1 MKVLFVAS
9 ECVPFSKT
17 GGLAD
22 VVGALP
28 KEIKKSGVD
37 VRVITPLYSAI
48 PEKWRS
54 KMEHLLYFYV
64 NLGWRR
70 QYVGIE
76 KLTVNDITYYFV
88 DNEYY
93 FGRSYIYGLGGDEG
107 ERFAFFDRA
116 VMEALPKIDF
126 VPDVLHCHDWQ
137 TGLIPAM
144 LEIQYRVLKPY
155 QKIKSV
161 YTVHNLQYQGVFP
174 KDQIEELV
182 SLGALAYTPDHLEF
196 YGQCSFMKGGLTFAQ
211 KITTVSPSYAEEVKT
226 AYYGERL
233 DGLMRARSQDLL
245 GILNGIDTEE
255 YDPLTDPLIESRFGP
270 ESMERKLQNKLA
282 LQRELGLQE
291 GADIPLVGMVG
302 RLSSQK
308 GLDLV
313 ERVLDGVM
321 ATGCQ
326 LAVLGM
332 GEDRYVDLFNWAQ
345 WKYAGRIASRIEM
358 NHTLAHRIYAG
369 ADMFLMPSMF
379 EPCGLSQ
386 MISMRYGTLPVAR
399 ETGGLRDTVLSYN
412 EFSGSGNGFTFLNYN
427 AHDMLHVL
435 EQAVDLYKNHPDA
448 WKKLMERAMRGL
460 YGWDQ
465 SAHHYVDLY
474 KELAKPARKPKFV
487 KEAPAEPAAE
497 PISAEP
503 ANLKPVIL
511 VTMNAEPAVD
521 VPVPEVSVAPSSV
534 EASAPVE
541 VPAPEAAAAVAPAPE
556 APAKPAKK
564 PRAKKATPEA
574 TEAPPVEAPAKSE
587 KKSRSP
593 KAAAEPAPEAA
604 AAPAKKSRAKIAV
617 EPALEAPKPAKKP
630 RGKKSEA

>member
-76 KLTVNDITYYFV
+76 KLTLNDITYYFV

-144 LEIQYRVLKPY
+144 LEIQYRVLRPY
-155 QKIKSV
+155 QKIKSIF
-161 YTVHNLQYQGVFP
+161 TVHNLQYQGVFP
-174 KDQIEELV
+174 IDQIEELV

-211 KITTVSPSYAEEVKT
+211 KITTVSPTYAEEVKT

-255 YDPLTDPLIESRFGP
+255 YDPLTDPLIEARFGP
-270 ESMERKLQNKLA
+270 ESLERKLSNKLA

-386 MISMRYGTLPVAR
+386 MISMRYGTLPVVR

-412 EFSGSGNGFTFLNYN
+412 EFSGAGNGFTFLNYN

-435 EQAVDLYKNHPDA
+435 ERAVELYKDHPEA
-448 WKKLMERAMRGL
+448 WKKLMERAMRGQ

-474 KELAKPARKPKFV
+474 KELAKPARKPKAA
-487 KEAPAEPAAE
+487 KEAP
-497 PISAEP
+497 
-503 ANLKPVIL
+503 V
-511 VTMNAEPAVD
+511 
-521 VPVPEVSVAPSSV
+521 
-534 EASAPVE
+534 
-541 VPAPEAAAAVAPAPE
+541 APEASQEPATEEPASVEPVIVVAMSAETAAQAVETLAPESSAKPAKKPRAKKAAPEVAEAPSDE

-564 PRAKKATPEA
+564 PRAKKNVKSEPEA
-574 TEAPPVEAPAKSE
+574 V
-587 KKSRSP
+587 
-593 KAAAEPAPEAA
+593 AET
-604 AAPAKKSRAKIAV
+604 
-617 EPALEAPKPAKKP
+617 PKPPKKP
-630 RGKKSEA
+630 RAKKTKE

>member
-1 MKVLFVAS
+1 MKVLFAAS

-37 VRVITPLYSAI
+37 IRVITPLYSAI

-54 KMEHLLYFYV
+54 KMEHLLYFYI

-76 KLTVNDITYYFV
+76 KLVLNDITYYFV

-126 VPDVLHCHDWQ
+126 VPDIIHCHDWQ

-155 QKIKSV
+155 QKIKTV
-161 YTVHNLQYQGVFP
+161 FTVHNLQYQGIFP
-174 KDQIEELV
+174 IDQIEELI
-182 SLGALAYTPDHLEF
+182 SLGGLAYTPDHLEF

-211 KITTVSPSYAEEVKT
+211 KITTVSPTYAEEVKT
-226 AYYGERL
+226 AFYGERL
-233 DGLMRARSQDLL
+233 DGLMRTRAGDLL
-245 GILNGIDTEE
+245 GILNGIDIEE
-255 YDPLTDPLIESRFGP
+255 YDPENDPAIEARYGAATLD
-270 ESMERKLQNKLA
+270 KKVLNKLA
-282 LQRELGLQE
+282 LQREMGLTE
-291 GADIPLVGMVG
+291 GADIPLIGMVG

-313 ERVLDGVM
+313 ERVLDGLM

-326 LAVLGM
+326 LVVLGM
-332 GEDRYVDLFNWAQ
+332 GEDRYVDLLNWAQ

-358 NHTLAHRIYAG
+358 NHALAHRIYAG

-386 MISMRYGTLPVAR
+386 MISMRYGTLPIVR

-412 EFSGSGNGFTFLNYN
+412 KYTDEGNGFTFLNYN
-427 AHDMLHVL
+427 AHDMLTV
-435 EQAVDLYKNHPDA
+435 V
-448 WKKLMERAMRGL
+448 ERAVNYFRNHHDVWRRLMQRAMGGQ

-474 KELAKPARKPKFV
+474 RELTKSARKGKKDVPAEAAPIPEIKAEPEPAPAKKPGAVKASAPDTAAETPGEAPKP
-487 KEAPAEPAAE
+487 KRKPGSKKATPPEAAAEAPAE
-497 PISAEP
+497 
-503 ANLKPVIL
+503 
-511 VTMNAEPAVD
+511 
-521 VPVPEVSVAPSSV
+521 AP
-534 EASAPVE
+534 
-541 VPAPEAAAAVAPAPE
+541 
-556 APAKPAKK
+556 KKRK
-564 PRAKKATPEA
+564 PRAKK
-574 TEAPPVEAPAKSE
+574 TEA
-587 KKSRSP
+587 
-593 KAAAEPAPEAA
+593 
-604 AAPAKKSRAKIAV
+604 
-617 EPALEAPKPAKKP
+617 
-630 RGKKSEA
+630 

>member
-37 VRVITPLYSAI
+37 VRVISPLYSAI

-76 KLTVNDITYYFV
+76 RLTLNDITYYFV

-107 ERFAFFDRA
+107 ERFAFFARA

-126 VPDVLHCHDWQ
+126 VPDVLHLHDWQ

-161 YTVHNLQYQGVFP
+161 FTVHNLQYQGIFP
-174 KDQIEELV
+174 IDQIEELV

-211 KITTVSPSYAEEVKT
+211 KITTVSPTYAEEIKT

-270 ESMERKLQNKLA
+270 ETLDRKAPNKIS

-291 GADIPLVGMVG
+291 GRDIPLIGMVG

-313 ERVLDGVM
+313 ERVLDGIM

-386 MISMRYGTLPVAR
+386 MIAMRYGALPIVR

-412 EFSGSGNGFTFLNYN
+412 EFTGAGNGFTFLNYN
-427 AHDMLHVL
+427 AHDMLYVI
-435 EQAVDLYKNHPDA
+435 ERAVGMYRNHPDV

-465 SAHHYVDLY
+465 SAHRYVDLY
-474 KELAKPARKPKFV
+474 KELAKPARKTR
-487 KEAPAEPAAE
+487 APAETSAGSAGAKPAPAEAESQEPAPAAGAPAAGAAE
-497 PISAEP
+497 APEAFAKPEKRPRGKKSAPEAAKPP
-503 ANLKPVIL
+503 AEEAPVKLLKKSRSQKA
-511 VTMNAEPAVD
+511 AE
-521 VPVPEVSVAPSSV
+521 PVPEVP
-534 EASAPVE
+534 
-541 VPAPEAAAAVAPAPE
+541 
-556 APAKPAKK
+556 
-564 PRAKKATPEA
+564 
-574 TEAPPVEAPAKSE
+574 
-587 KKSRSP
+587 
-593 KAAAEPAPEAA
+593 
-604 AAPAKKSRAKIAV
+604 AAPARKPRGKIAV
-617 EPALEAPKPAKKP
+617 EPAQDAQATAP
-630 RGKKSEA
+630 GKKRRAEKPKE

>member
-76 KLTVNDITYYFV
+76 RLTLNDITYYFV

-161 YTVHNLQYQGVFP
+161 FTVHNLQYQGIFP
-174 KDQIEELV
+174 IDQIEELV
-182 SLGALAYTPDHLEF
+182 SLGGLAYTPDHMEF
-196 YGQCSFMKGGLTFAQ
+196 FGQCSFMKGGLTFAE
-211 KITTVSPSYAEEVKT
+211 KITTVSPTYAEEVKT

-233 DGLMRARSQDLL
+233 DGLMRTRAGDLT
-245 GILNGIDTEE
+245 GILNGIDIEE
-255 YDPLTDPLIESRFGP
+255 YDPMTDPMLEARFGAD
-270 ESMERKLQNKLA
+270 SMDKKVVNKLA
-282 LQRELGLQE
+282 LQRELGLSE
-291 GADIPLVGMVG
+291 GADIPLIGMVG

-313 ERVLDGVM
+313 ERVLDGIM

-326 LAVLGM
+326 LVVLGM
-332 GEDRYVDLFNWAQ
+332 GEDRYVDLLNWAQ

-386 MISMRYGTLPVAR
+386 MISMRYGTLPIAR
-399 ETGGLRDTVLSYN
+399 ETGGLRDTVFAYN
-412 EFSGSGNGFTFLNYN
+412 EVTGEGNGFTFLNYN
-427 AHDMLHVL
+427 AHDMLNVV
-435 EQAVDLYKNHPDA
+435 ERAVDLYRAHPGV
-448 WKKLMERAMRGL
+448 WKALMVRAMAGQ

-465 SAHHYVDLY
+465 SAHHYIDLY
-474 KELAKPARKPKFV
+474 KALTKAVRKLKAMEAAETAPEAV
-487 KEAPAEPAAE
+487 DAMASEVSETEAPAAEASETPGAESTGVSSEAEMPVADATAKPLKKPRGKKAAE
-497 PISAEP
+497 PTPEATTEPTKPAKKPRAEK
-503 ANLKPVIL
+503 A
-511 VTMNAEPAVD
+511 AE
-521 VPVPEVSVAPSSV
+521 
-534 EASAPVE
+534 
-541 VPAPEAAAAVAPAPE
+541 PAPEATAE
-556 APAKPAKK
+556 PAKPAKK
-564 PRAKKATPEA
+564 PRA
-574 TEAPPVEAPAKSE
+574 E
-587 KKSRSP
+587 K
-593 KAAAEPAPEAA
+593 AAEPAPEATA
-604 AAPAKKSRAKIAV
+604 
-617 EPALEAPKPAKKP
+617 EPAKPAKKT
-630 RGKKSEA
+630 RAKKAGA

>member
-1 MKVLFVAS
+1 MKVLFAAS

-37 VRVITPLYSAI
+37 IRVITPLYSAI

-54 KMEHLLYFYV
+54 KMEHLLYFYI

-76 KLTVNDITYYFV
+76 KLVLNDITYYFV

-126 VPDVLHCHDWQ
+126 VPDIIHCHDWQ

-155 QKIKSV
+155 QKIKTV
-161 YTVHNLQYQGVFP
+161 FTVHNLQYQGIFP
-174 KDQIEELV
+174 IDQIEELI
-182 SLGALAYTPDHLEF
+182 SLGGLAYTPDHLEF

-211 KITTVSPSYAEEVKT
+211 KITTVSPTYAEEVKT
-226 AYYGERL
+226 AFYGERL
-233 DGLMRARSQDLL
+233 DGLMRTRAGDLL
-245 GILNGIDTEE
+245 GILNGIDIEE
-255 YDPLTDPLIESRFGP
+255 YDPENDPAIEARYGAATLD
-270 ESMERKLQNKLA
+270 KKVLNKLA
-282 LQRELGLQE
+282 LQREMGLTE
-291 GADIPLVGMVG
+291 GADIPLIGMVG

-313 ERVLDGVM
+313 ERVLDGLM

-326 LAVLGM
+326 LVVLGM
-332 GEDRYVDLFNWAQ
+332 GEDRYVDLLNWAQ

-358 NHTLAHRIYAG
+358 NHALAHRIYAG

-386 MISMRYGTLPVAR
+386 MISMRYGTLPIVR

-412 EFSGSGNGFTFLNYN
+412 KYTDEGNGFTFLNYN
-427 AHDMLHVL
+427 AHDMLTV
-435 EQAVDLYKNHPDA
+435 V
-448 WKKLMERAMRGL
+448 ERAVNYFRNHHDVWRRLMQRAMGGQ

-474 KELAKPARKPKFV
+474 RELTKSARKGKKDVPAEAAPIPEIKAEPEPAPAKKPGAVKAPAPDTAAEAPVEAPKP
-487 KEAPAEPAAE
+487 KRKPGSKKATPPEAAAEAPAE
-497 PISAEP
+497 
-503 ANLKPVIL
+503 
-511 VTMNAEPAVD
+511 
-521 VPVPEVSVAPSSV
+521 AP
-534 EASAPVE
+534 
-541 VPAPEAAAAVAPAPE
+541 
-556 APAKPAKK
+556 KKRK
-564 PRAKKATPEA
+564 PRAKKAEA
-574 TEAPPVEAPAKSE
+574 
-587 KKSRSP
+587 
-593 KAAAEPAPEAA
+593 
-604 AAPAKKSRAKIAV
+604 
-617 EPALEAPKPAKKP
+617 
-630 RGKKSEA
+630 

>member
-37 VRVITPLYSAI
+37 VRIITPLYSAI

-107 ERFAFFDRA
+107 ERFAFLARA

-137 TGLIPAM
+137 TGLIPAL

-155 QKIKSV
+155 QKIKTV
-161 YTVHNLQYQGVFP
+161 FTVHNLQYQGIFP
-174 KDQIEELV
+174 IDQIEELV
-182 SLGALAYTPDHLEF
+182 SLGGLAYTPDHLEF

-211 KITTVSPSYAEEVKT
+211 KITTVSPTYSEEIKT

-233 DGLMRARSQDLL
+233 DGLMRARAQDLT

-255 YDPLTDPLIESRFGP
+255 YDPKTDPLIESRFGP
-270 ESMERKLQNKLA
+270 DSMDKKLA
-282 LQRELGLQE
+282 NKISLQRELGLQE
-291 GADIPLVGMVG
+291 GADIPLIGMVG

-313 ERVLDGVM
+313 ERVLDGLM

-386 MISMRYGTLPVAR
+386 MISMRYGTLPVVR

-412 EFSGSGNGFTFLNYN
+412 EITGAGNGFTFLNYN
-427 AHDMLHVL
+427 AHDMLHVV
-435 EQAVDLYKNHPDA
+435 ERAVDCYRNHPDV
-448 WKKLMERAMRGL
+448 WKRLMERAMRGE

-465 SAHHYVDLY
+465 SAQHYVDLY
-474 KELAKPARKPKFV
+474 KELTKPVRKIRPGKDATAEPAEAAP
-487 KEAPAEPAAE
+487 EAPA
-497 PISAEP
+497 
-503 ANLKPVIL
+503 
-511 VTMNAEPAVD
+511 
-521 VPVPEVSVAPSSV
+521 
-534 EASAPVE
+534 
-541 VPAPEAAAAVAPAPE
+541 PAPEAAAETPATPIEE
-556 APAKPAKK
+556 APAAPIEEAQAAPIEEAPAAPIEEAPAAPAKK
-564 PRAKKATPEA
+564 PRAKKAAEAEALAPESPA
-574 TEAPPVEAPAKSE
+574 APAKKPRA
-587 KKSRSP
+587 KKP
-593 KAAAEPAPEAA
+593 AEPAPEAA
-604 AAPAKKSRAKIAV
+604 AEPAK
-617 EPALEAPKPAKKP
+617 PARKPRAKKP
-630 RGKKSEA
+630 EA

>member
-107 ERFAFFDRA
+107 ERFAFLARA

-137 TGLIPAM
+137 TGLIPAL

-155 QKIKSV
+155 QKIKTV
-161 YTVHNLQYQGVFP
+161 FTVHNLQYQGIFP
-174 KDQIEELV
+174 IDQIEELV
-182 SLGALAYTPDHLEF
+182 SLGGLAYTPDHLEF

-211 KITTVSPSYAEEVKT
+211 KITTVSPTYSEEIKT

-233 DGLMRARSQDLL
+233 DGLMRERAQDLM

-255 YDPLTDPLIESRFGP
+255 YDPKTDPLIESRFGP
-270 ESMERKLQNKLA
+270 DSMDKKLA
-282 LQRELGLQE
+282 NKISLQRELGLQE
-291 GADIPLVGMVG
+291 GADIPLIGMVG

-313 ERVLDGVM
+313 ERVLDGLM

-386 MISMRYGTLPVAR
+386 MISMRYGTLPVVR

-412 EFSGSGNGFTFLNYN
+412 EITGAGNGFTFLNYN
-427 AHDMLHVL
+427 AHDMLHVV
-435 EQAVDLYKNHPDA
+435 ERAVDCYRNHPDV
-448 WKKLMERAMRGL
+448 WKRLMERAMRGE

-465 SAHHYVDLY
+465 SSQHYVDLY
-474 KELAKPARKPKFV
+474 KELTKPVRKIRPGKDATAEPAEAAP
-487 KEAPAEPAAE
+487 EAPA
-497 PISAEP
+497 
-503 ANLKPVIL
+503 
-511 VTMNAEPAVD
+511 
-521 VPVPEVSVAPSSV
+521 
-534 EASAPVE
+534 
-541 VPAPEAAAAVAPAPE
+541 PAPEAAAETPATPIEE
-556 APAKPAKK
+556 APAAPIEEAQAAPIEEAPAAPIEEAPAAPAKK
-564 PRAKKATPEA
+564 PRAKKAAEAEALAPESPA
-574 TEAPPVEAPAKSE
+574 APAKKPRA
-587 KKSRSP
+587 KKP
-593 KAAAEPAPEAA
+593 AEPAPEAA
-604 AAPAKKSRAKIAV
+604 AEPAK
-617 EPALEAPKPAKKP
+617 PARKPRAKKP
-630 RGKKSEA
+630 EA

>member
-37 VRVITPLYSAI
+37 IRVITPLYSAI

-54 KMEHLLYFYV
+54 KMEHLLYFYI

-76 KLTVNDITYYFV
+76 KLVLNDITYYFV

-126 VPDVLHCHDWQ
+126 VPDVLNCHDWQ

-144 LEIQYRVLKPY
+144 LEVQYRVLKPY
-155 QKIKSV
+155 QKIKTV
-161 YTVHNLQYQGVFP
+161 FTVHNLQYQGIFP
-174 KDQIEELV
+174 IDQIEELV
-182 SLGALAYTPDHLEF
+182 SLGGLAYTPDHLEF
-196 YGQCSFMKGGLTFAQ
+196 YGQCSFMKGGLTFSH
-211 KITTVSPSYAEEVKT
+211 KITTVSPTYAEEVKT
-226 AYYGERL
+226 AFYGERL
-233 DGLMRARSQDLL
+233 DGLMRTRAGDLL
-245 GILNGIDTEE
+245 GILNGIDLEE
-255 YDPLTDPLIESRFGP
+255 YDPENDPAIEARYGAATLD
-270 ESMERKLQNKLA
+270 KKVLNKLA
-282 LQRELGLQE
+282 LQREMGLTE
-291 GADIPLVGMVG
+291 GADIPLIGMVG

-313 ERVLDGVM
+313 ERVLDGLM
-321 ATGCQ
+321 TTGCQ
-326 LAVLGM
+326 LVVLGM

-345 WKYAGRIASRIEM
+345 WKYAGRIAARIEM
-358 NHTLAHRIYAG
+358 NHALAHRIYAG

-386 MISMRYGTLPVAR
+386 MISMRYGTLPIVR

-412 EFSGSGNGFTFLNYN
+412 KYTDEGNGFTFLNYN
-427 AHDMLHVL
+427 AHDMMTVV
-435 EQAVDLYKNHPDA
+435 ERAVNYFRNHHDV
-448 WKKLMERAMRGL
+448 WRRLMERAMAGQ

-474 KELAKPARKPKFV
+474 RELTKSARKGKKDV
-487 KEAPAEPAAE
+487 PAEAA
-497 PISAEP
+497 PIPEIKAE
-503 ANLKPVIL
+503 
-511 VTMNAEPAVD
+511 
-521 VPVPEVSVAPSSV
+521 
-534 EASAPVE
+534 
-541 VPAPEAAAAVAPAPE
+541 PEAA
-556 APAKPAKK
+556 PAKK
-564 PRAKKATPEA
+564 PRAKKAPAPEVPA
-574 TEAPPVEAPAKSE
+574 EAPVEAPE
-587 KKSRSP
+587 KP
-593 KAAAEPAPEAA
+593 KRKPR
-604 AAPAKKSRAKIAV
+604 AKKT
-617 EPALEAPKPAKKP
+617 EA
-630 RGKKSEA
+630 

>member
-1 MKVLFVAS
+1 LKVLFVAS

-37 VRVITPLYSAI
+37 IRVITPLYSAI

-54 KMEHLLYFYV
+54 QMEHLLYFYI

-76 KLTVNDITYYFV
+76 RLVLNDITYYFV

-107 ERFAFFDRA
+107 ERFAYFNRA

-144 LEIQYRVLKPY
+144 LEVQYRVLKPY
-155 QKIKSV
+155 QKIKTV
-161 YTVHNLQYQGVFP
+161 FTVHNLQYQGIFP
-174 KDQIEELV
+174 IDQIEELI
-182 SLGALAYTPDHLEF
+182 SLGGLAYTPDHLEF

-211 KITTVSPSYAEEVKT
+211 KITTVSPTYAEEVKT
-226 AYYGERL
+226 AFYGERL
-233 DGLMRARSQDLL
+233 DGLMRARSADLL
-245 GILNGIDTEE
+245 GILNGIDLDE
-255 YDPLTDPLIESRFGP
+255 YDPETDPAIEARYSAATLDD
-270 ESMERKLQNKLA
+270 KVLNKLA
-282 LQRELGLQE
+282 LQREIGLTE
-291 GADIPLVGMVG
+291 GADIPLIGMVG

-313 ERVLDGVM
+313 ERVLDGIM

-326 LAVLGM
+326 LVVLGM

-345 WKYAGRIASRIEM
+345 WKYAGRVAARIEM
-358 NHTLAHRIYAG
+358 NHALAHRIYAG

-386 MISMRYGTLPVAR
+386 MIALRYGTLPVVR

-412 EFSGSGNGFTFLNYN
+412 KYTDEGNGFTFMNYN
-427 AHDMLHVL
+427 AHDMLHV
-435 EQAVDLYKNHPDA
+435 V
-448 WKKLMERAMRGL
+448 ERAINYYRDHRDVWRRLMARAMAGK

-474 KELAKPARKPKFV
+474 RELTKSARKGK
-487 KEAPAEPAAE
+487 KEAPAEAA
-497 PISAEP
+497 
-503 ANLKPVIL
+503 
-511 VTMNAEPAVD
+511 
-521 VPVPEVSVAPSSV
+521 PVPEIKA
-534 EASAPVE
+534 EE
-541 VPAPEAAAAVAPAPE
+541 EAA
-556 APAKPAKK
+556 PAKK
-564 PRAKKATPEA
+564 PRA
-574 TEAPPVEAPAKSE
+574 S
-587 KKSRSP
+587 KSR
-593 KAAAEPAPEAA
+593 KKEAVLEAA
-604 AAPAKKSRAKIAV
+604 A
-617 EPALEAPKPAKKP
+617 EAPKPKRKPRAKKT
-630 RGKKSEA
+630 EA

>member
-1 MKVLFVAS
+1 MKVLFAAS

-37 VRVITPLYSAI
+37 IRVITPLYSAI

-54 KMEHLLYFYV
+54 KMEHLLYFYI

-76 KLTVNDITYYFV
+76 KLVLNDITYYFV

-126 VPDVLHCHDWQ
+126 VPDIINCHDWQ

-155 QKIKSV
+155 QKIKTV
-161 YTVHNLQYQGVFP
+161 FTVHNLQYQGIFP
-174 KDQIEELV
+174 IDQIEELI
-182 SLGALAYTPDHLEF
+182 SLGGLAYTPDHLEF

-211 KITTVSPSYAEEVKT
+211 KITTVSPTYAEEVKT
-226 AYYGERL
+226 AFYGERL
-233 DGLMRARSQDLL
+233 DGLMRTRAGDLL

-255 YDPLTDPLIESRFGP
+255 YDPENDPAIEARYGSATLD
-270 ESMERKLQNKLA
+270 KKVLNKLA
-282 LQRELGLQE
+282 LQREMGLTE
-291 GADIPLVGMVG
+291 GADIPLIGMVG

-313 ERVLDGVM
+313 ERVLDGLM

-326 LAVLGM
+326 LVVLGM

-358 NHTLAHRIYAG
+358 NHALAHRIYAG

-386 MISMRYGTLPVAR
+386 MISMRYGTLPIVR

-412 EFSGSGNGFTFLNYN
+412 KYTDEGNGFTFLNYN
-427 AHDMLHVL
+427 AHDMLTV
-435 EQAVDLYKNHPDA
+435 V
-448 WKKLMERAMRGL
+448 ERAINYFRNHHDVWRRLMQRAMGGQ

-474 KELAKPARKPKFV
+474 RELSKSARKGKKDV
-487 KEAPAEPAAE
+487 PAEAAPIPEIKAELE
-497 PISAEP
+497 PI
-503 ANLKPVIL
+503 PV
-511 VTMNAEPAVD
+511 
-521 VPVPEVSVAPSSV
+521 
-534 EASAPVE
+534 
-541 VPAPEAAAAVAPAPE
+541 
-556 APAKPAKK
+556 KK
-564 PRAKKATPEA
+564 PRAKKAPAPEA
-574 TEAPPVEAPAKSE
+574 TAEAPEEAPKKRKPHAK
-587 KKSRSP
+587 
-593 KAAAEPAPEAA
+593 KAPAPEAA
-604 AAPAKKSRAKIAV
+604 AEAP
-617 EPALEAPKPAKKP
+617 EEAPKPKRKP
-630 RGKKSEA
+630 RSKKTEA

>member
-76 KLTVNDITYYFV
+76 RLTLNDITYYFV

-116 VMEALPKIDF
+116 VREALPKIDF

-161 YTVHNLQYQGVFP
+161 YTVHNLQYQGIFP
-174 KDQIEELV
+174 IDQIEELV
-182 SLGALAYTPDHLEF
+182 SLGAQAYTPDHMEF

-211 KITTVSPSYAEEVKT
+211 KITTVSPTYSEEIKT

-233 DGLMRARSQDLL
+233 DGLMRSRSQDLL
-245 GILNGIDTEE
+245 GILNGIDIEE
-255 YDPLTDPLIESRFGP
+255 YDPANDPLIEAKFSP
-270 ESMERKLQNKLA
+270 ETLDRKVLNKLA

-291 GADIPLVGMVG
+291 GADIPLIGMVG

-308 GLDLV
+308 GLDLL
-313 ERVLDGVM
+313 EHVLDGVM
-321 ATGCQ
+321 TTGCQ
-326 LAVLGM
+326 LVVLGM

-358 NHTLAHRIYAG
+358 NHTMAHRIYAG

-386 MISMRYGTLPVAR
+386 MISLRYGTIPVVR

-412 EFSGSGNGFTFLNYN
+412 KYTEEGNGFTFLNYN
-427 AHDMLHVL
+427 AHDMLTVV
-435 EQAVDLYKNHPDA
+435 ERAVNYYRNHPDV
-448 WKKLMERAMRGL
+448 WKKLMERAMRGQ

-474 KELAKPARKPKFV
+474 KELAKPVRKAKAV
-487 KEAPAEPAAE
+487 KDAPAEPTE
-497 PISAEP
+497 P
-503 ANLKPVIL
+503 
-511 VTMNAEPAVD
+511 T
-521 VPVPEVSVAPSSV
+521 PEIPTQD
-534 EASAPVE
+534 
-541 VPAPEAAAAVAPAPE
+541 PEAAVVEAPSAVVKKSRTKKLAESAPDAAAE
-556 APAKPAKK
+556 ALSEPAKPA
-564 PRAKKATPEA
+564 R
-574 TEAPPVEAPAKSE
+574 
-587 KKSRSP
+587 KSRVQ
-593 KAAAEPAPEAA
+593 KAG
-604 AAPAKKSRAKIAV
+604 V
-617 EPALEAPKPAKKP
+617 
-630 RGKKSEA
+630 

>member
-1 MKVLFVAS
+1 VLFVAS

-76 KLTVNDITYYFV
+76 RLTLNDITYYFV

-161 YTVHNLQYQGVFP
+161 FTVHNLQYQGIFP
-174 KDQIEELV
+174 IDQIEELV
-182 SLGALAYTPDHLEF
+182 SLGGLAYTPDHMEF
-196 YGQCSFMKGGLTFAQ
+196 FGQCSFMKGGLTFAE
-211 KITTVSPSYAEEVKT
+211 KITTVSPTYAEEVKT

-233 DGLMRARSQDLL
+233 DGLMRSRAGDLV

-255 YDPLTDPLIESRFGP
+255 YDPKTDPVIEARFGAD
-270 ESMERKLQNKLA
+270 SMEKKIQNKLA
-282 LQRELGLQE
+282 LQRELGLSE
-291 GADIPLVGMVG
+291 GADIPLIGMVG
-302 RLSSQK
+302 RLSGQK

-313 ERVLDGVM
+313 ERVLDGIM

-326 LAVLGM
+326 LVVLGM

-386 MISMRYGTLPVAR
+386 MISMRYGTLPIAR

-412 EFSGSGNGFTFLNYN
+412 EITGEGNGFTFLNYN
-427 AHDMLHVL
+427 AHDMLHVV
-435 EQAVDLYKNHPDA
+435 ERAVDLYRARPDA
-448 WKKLMERAMRGL
+448 WKALMANAMAGQ

-465 SAHHYVDLY
+465 SAHHYIDLY
-474 KELAKPARKPKFV
+474 KALTKAVRKPKT
-487 KEAPAEPAAE
+487 KDAPELAEAPATEAPATEAPVSEAPASESPSPAA
-497 PISAEP
+497 P
-503 ANLKPVIL
+503 
-511 VTMNAEPAVD
+511 TD
-521 VPVPEVSVAPSSV
+521 APT
-534 EASAPVE
+534 APVE
-541 VPAPEAAAAVAPAPE
+541 
-556 APAKPAKK
+556 PAKPAKK
-564 PRAKKATPEA
+564 PHAKKAAESAPEALVPVSPVKPARKPRAKKAEA
-574 TEAPPVEAPAKSE
+574 
-587 KKSRSP
+587 
-593 KAAAEPAPEAA
+593 
-604 AAPAKKSRAKIAV
+604 
-617 EPALEAPKPAKKP
+617 
-630 RGKKSEA
+630 

>member
-107 ERFAFFDRA
+107 ERFAFLARA

-137 TGLIPAM
+137 TGLIPAL

-155 QKIKSV
+155 QKIKTV
-161 YTVHNLQYQGVFP
+161 FTVHNLQYQGIFP
-174 KDQIEELV
+174 IDQIEELV
-182 SLGALAYTPDHLEF
+182 SLGGLAYTPDHLEF

-211 KITTVSPSYAEEVKT
+211 KITTVSPTYSEEIKT

-233 DGLMRARSQDLL
+233 DGLMRERAQDLT

-255 YDPLTDPLIESRFGP
+255 YDPKTDPLIESRFGP
-270 ESMERKLQNKLA
+270 DSMDKKLA
-282 LQRELGLQE
+282 NKISLQRELGLQE
-291 GADIPLVGMVG
+291 GADIPLIGMVG

-308 GLDLV
+308 GLDLI
-313 ERVLDGVM
+313 ERVLDGLM

-386 MISMRYGTLPVAR
+386 MISMRYGTLPVVR

-412 EFSGSGNGFTFLNYN
+412 EITGAGNGFTFLNYN
-427 AHDMLHVL
+427 AHDMLHVV
-435 EQAVDLYKNHPDA
+435 ERAVDCYRNHPDV
-448 WKKLMERAMRGL
+448 WKRLMERAMRGE

-474 KELAKPARKPKFV
+474 KELTKPVRKIRPGKDAPTEPAEAAP
-487 KEAPAEPAAE
+487 EAPA
-497 PISAEP
+497 
-503 ANLKPVIL
+503 
-511 VTMNAEPAVD
+511 
-521 VPVPEVSVAPSSV
+521 
-534 EASAPVE
+534 
-541 VPAPEAAAAVAPAPE
+541 PAPEAAAETPAAPIEE
-556 APAKPAKK
+556 APAAPIEEAPAAPIEEASATPAKK
-564 PRAKKATPEA
+564 PRAKKAAEAEALAPESPA
-574 TEAPPVEAPAKSE
+574 APAKKPRA
-587 KKSRSP
+587 KKS
-593 KAAAEPAPEAA
+593 AEPAPEAA
-604 AAPAKKSRAKIAV
+604 AEPAKPARKPRAKKTGA
-617 EPALEAPKPAKKP
+617 
-630 RGKKSEA
+630 

>member
-37 VRVITPLYSAI
+37 VRVITPLYSVI

-76 KLTVNDITYYFV
+76 KLTLNDITYYFI

-155 QKIKSV
+155 QKIKTV
-161 YTVHNLQYQGVFP
+161 FTVHNLQYQGVFP
-174 KDQIEELV
+174 IEQIEELV
-182 SLGALAYTPDHLEF
+182 SLGGLAYTPDHLEF
-196 YGQCSFMKGGLTFAQ
+196 YGQCNFMKGGLTFAQ
-211 KITTVSPSYAEEVKT
+211 KITTVSPSYAEEIKT

-233 DGLMRARSQDLL
+233 DGLMRSRAQDLL
-245 GILNGIDTEE
+245 GILNGIDVEE
-255 YDPLTDPLIESRFGP
+255 YDPAADPLIEAKFSLETP
-270 ESMERKLQNKLA
+270 DRKALNKLA

-291 GADIPLVGMVG
+291 GADIPLIGMVG

-386 MISMRYGTLPVAR
+386 MISMRYGTLPVVR

-412 EFSGSGNGFTFLNYN
+412 EISGTGNGFTFLNYN
-427 AHDMLHVL
+427 AHDMLHVV
-435 EQAVDLYKNHPDA
+435 ERAVDCYRSHPDV
-448 WKKLMERAMRGL
+448 WKRLMDRAMRGL

-474 KELAKPARKPKFV
+474 KELAKPARKPKAGKDAPV
-487 KEAPAEPAAE
+487 ELSEAAKAEPAQPA
-497 PISAEP
+497 PEP
-503 ANLKPVIL
+503 AAQPVPEAVAQAPAASEELAKP
-511 VTMNAEPAVD
+511 AKKSRSKKSEEEPAPEPAVQ
-521 VPVPEVSVAPSSV
+521 PVPE
-534 EASAPVE
+534 
-541 VPAPEAAAAVAPAPE
+541 AVAQAPAASE
-556 APAKPAKK
+556 EPAKPAKK
-564 PRAKKATPEA
+564 
-574 TEAPPVEAPAKSE
+574 
-587 KKSRSP
+587 SRS
-593 KAAAEPAPEAA
+593 KKAAEPAPEPEESP
-604 AAPAKKSRAKIAV
+604 AAPEEPVKKSRAK
-617 EPALEAPKPAKKP
+617 KAK
-630 RGKKSEA
+630 A

>member
-1 MKVLFVAS
+1 LKVLFVAS

-37 VRVITPLYSAI
+37 IRVITPLYSAI

-54 KMEHLLYFYV
+54 QMEHLLYFYI

-76 KLTVNDITYYFV
+76 RLVLNDITYYFV

-107 ERFAFFDRA
+107 ERFAYFNRA

-155 QKIKSV
+155 QKIKTV
-161 YTVHNLQYQGVFP
+161 FTVHNLQYQGIFP
-174 KDQIEELV
+174 IDQIEELI
-182 SLGALAYTPDHLEF
+182 SLGGLAYTPDQLEF
-196 YGQCSFMKGGLTFAQ
+196 YGQCSFMKGGLTFAK

-233 DGLMRARSQDLL
+233 DGLMRARSADLL
-245 GILNGIDTEE
+245 GILNGIDLDE
-255 YDPLTDPLIESRFGP
+255 YDPENDPAIEARYNAATL
-270 ESMERKLQNKLA
+270 EKKALNKLA
-282 LQRELGLQE
+282 LQREMGLTE
-291 GADIPLVGMVG
+291 GADIPLIGMVG

-313 ERVLDGVM
+313 ERVLDDIM

-326 LAVLGM
+326 LVVLGM

-345 WKYAGRIASRIEM
+345 WKYAGRVAARIEM
-358 NHTLAHRIYAG
+358 NHALAHRIYAG

-386 MISMRYGTLPVAR
+386 MIALRYGTLPIVR

-412 EFSGSGNGFTFLNYN
+412 KYTDEGNGFTFLNYN
-427 AHDMLHVL
+427 AHDMLYVVERAINYFRDHRDV
-435 EQAVDLYKNHPDA
+435 
-448 WKKLMERAMRGL
+448 WRRLMERAMAGQ

-465 SAHHYVDLY
+465 SAHRYVDLY
-474 KELAKPARKPKFV
+474 RELTKSTRRGKKD
-487 KEAPAEPAAE
+487 APAEAA
-497 PISAEP
+497 PIPEIKAE
-503 ANLKPVIL
+503 
-511 VTMNAEPAVD
+511 
-521 VPVPEVSVAPSSV
+521 
-534 EASAPVE
+534 
-541 VPAPEAAAAVAPAPE
+541 AVAA
-556 APAKPAKK
+556 PAKK
-564 PRAKKATPEA
+564 PRAKKA
-574 TEAPPVEAPAKSE
+574 
-587 KKSRSP
+587 
-593 KAAAEPAPEAA
+593 PAPEAA
-604 AAPAKKSRAKIAV
+604 AEVAA
-617 EPALEAPKPAKKP
+617 EAPKPKRKPRAKKA
-630 RGKKSEA
+630 EV

>member
-76 KLTVNDITYYFV
+76 RLTLNDITYYFV

-161 YTVHNLQYQGVFP
+161 YTVHNLQYQGIFP
-174 KDQIEELV
+174 IDQIEELV
-182 SLGALAYTPDHLEF
+182 SLGAQAYTPDHMEF

-211 KITTVSPSYAEEVKT
+211 KITTVSPTYAEEVKT

-233 DGLMRARSQDLL
+233 DGLMRSRSQDLL
-245 GILNGIDTEE
+245 GILNGIDLEE
-255 YDPLTDPLIESRFGP
+255 YDPMTDPLIEARFGP
-270 ESMERKLQNKLA
+270 ETVDRKVQNKLA

-291 GADIPLVGMVG
+291 GADIPLIGMVG

-308 GLDLV
+308 GLDLL
-313 ERVLDGVM
+313 EHVLDGVM
-321 ATGCQ
+321 TTGCQ
-326 LAVLGM
+326 LVVLGM

-358 NHTLAHRIYAG
+358 NHTMAHRIYAG

-386 MISMRYGTLPVAR
+386 MISLRYGTIPVVR

-412 EFSGSGNGFTFLNYN
+412 KYTEEGNGFTFLNYN
-427 AHDMLHVL
+427 AHDMLTVV
-435 EQAVDLYKNHPDA
+435 ERAVNYYRNHPDV
-448 WKKLMERAMRGL
+448 WKKLMERAMRGQ

-474 KELAKPARKPKFV
+474 KELAKPVRKAKAV
-487 KEAPAEPAAE
+487 KDAPAEPTE
-497 PISAEP
+497 P
-503 ANLKPVIL
+503 
-511 VTMNAEPAVD
+511 T
-521 VPVPEVSVAPSSV
+521 PEIPTQD
-534 EASAPVE
+534 
-541 VPAPEAAAAVAPAPE
+541 PEAAVVEAPSAVVKKSRTKKLAESAPDAAAE
-556 APAKPAKK
+556 ALSEPAKPA
-564 PRAKKATPEA
+564 R
-574 TEAPPVEAPAKSE
+574 
-587 KKSRSP
+587 KSRVQ
-593 KAAAEPAPEAA
+593 KAG
-604 AAPAKKSRAKIAV
+604 V
-617 EPALEAPKPAKKP
+617 
-630 RGKKSEA
+630 